1 LNRTF
6 LDKKLNDSR
15 LKIKILLY
23 SGCTANRNHNLPFY
37 PPVLGLIIAVFSAL
51 GCSSRNVTPEVRY
64 VPAGELLDIVKDFQ
78 RLAREDTY
86 RFPIPKDVTG
96 VNIMKATLVRLDDY
110 EKKNPGKFTDI
121 VQFNRASALERLRE
135 YEQAATLY
143 RKVAETEGRLGKEA
157 AKNGEVLDSFLQIL
171 DRELPSDDPFE
182 YMKGL
187 DEKVVAWN
195 FLINKYQGGAYEFLA
210 RVEEERIDRAK
221 VAFVEANR
229 YRLKE
234 GNQLVILG
242 YTQLATKHR
251 QSKNIYRFLIDFGD
265 FYELLAKEYASQY
278 DPEGLGFD
286 LKTFDQFV
294 KSALRLY
301 NEVAQADG
309 IIEKIEAQGKI
320 EAMRGLLEKTTRLN
334 R

>member
-1 LNRTF
+1 MDGRSLVGIEIILYNIGCAPNVKNILPLNLKLRQTF
-6 LDKKLNDSR
+6 ISLT
-15 LKIKILLY
+15 IMIAAV
-23 SGCTANRNHNLPFY
+23 SGA
-37 PPVLGLIIAVFSAL
+37 
-51 GCSSRNVTPEVRY
+51 GCSRTVSPEIRY
-64 VPAGELLDIVKDFQ
+64 VPAGDLLDIVKDFQ

-121 VQFNRASALERLRE
+121 IQFNKALALERLRE
-135 YEQAATLY
+135 YEQAAALY

-157 AKNGEVLDSFLQIL
+157 AKNAEILDSFLVIL
-171 DRELPSDDPFE
+171 DQPLASEDPFE

-187 DEKVVAWN
+187 DEKVIAWN
-195 FLINKYQGGAYEFLA
+195 QLITKNQGTAYEFLA
-210 RVEEERIDRAK
+210 RVEEERVDRAK

-242 YTQLATKHR
+242 YTQLSTKHR
-251 QSKNIYRFLIDFGD
+251 QSKNIYRFLLDFGD

-278 DPEGLGFD
+278 DPESLNFD
-286 LKTFDQFV
+286 IKTFELFV

-301 NEVAQADG
+301 NEVARVDG
-309 IIEKIEAQGKI
+309 ILEKIEAQGKI
-320 EAMRGLLEKTTRLN
+320 EALRGLLEKTTRLS